1 LSAPV
6 GAIANKPNLLTG
18 PIGGRCGER
27 SKEEQSREEETEARQ
42 EEGNTRGFAVRVK
55 RSARKAWRK
64 QRSEEK
70 SVTFYILLPASILE
84 HALICSCCAIGR
96 VQAAGFQIQWA
107 APAI

>member
-27 SKEEQSREEETEARQ
+27 SKEEQSREEETDRQ
-42 EEGNTRGFAVRVK
+42 EEGNTHGFAVRVK
-55 RSARKAWRK
+55 RSARKAWWK

-84 HALICSCCAIGR
+84 HALICSCCVLRYWPGAVPSENYIR
-96 VQAAGFQIQWA
+96 A
-107 APAI
+107 